1 VSKKIKVL
9 IANSVGK
16 DENGNNFI
24 LFPSRWTANVG
35 KTKSFN
41 FYPYELAYL
50 SSILKKENCWDVLM
64 VDGNFEALDW
74 KKYFEKY
81 KFVKPDFLVMETSS
95 VVYEMDLKFG
105 LAFKKKYGTK
115 LIFCGQ
121 HPSAFA
127 KEVMKDGVDYVCL
140 GEYELTVL
148 DILKGKK
155 RSKIKG
161 LYPNGRRELLEVDC
175 LPFPEDDDISRI
187 NYADIGGCDY
197 KEIEFFA
204 SRGCMMNCN
213 FCVASQLYYK
223 KPNWRGR
230 KIENIVEEI
239 KYLKNKYPEMEG
251 IFFDEEY
258 HNTKKSFI
266 LDLCKGIID
275 NGLADL
281 KYDAMCGY
289 WTLDKEMLEAMKRA
303 GYYKIR
309 IGIESVDMKTA
320 KGIKKN
326 INIKRLLKV
335 LNLAKKVGMRMYG
348 TFTFG
353 ALGSTAKS
361 DRKTINFLS
370 ELLDKNL
377 LYDFQTSICT
387 PQPGTGF
394 FDWLDKNNY
403 LLTKD
408 WLKYDGKTAVYEY
421 PDYSKKEIEDNLK
434 LAHVIYAKKELK
446 DKGYLKLIGDEIKKS
461 GLLGF
466 CRKSFELGK
475 SYFFSVRR

>member
-1 VSKKIKVL
+1 MSKKIKVL

-50 SSILKKENCWDVLM
+50 SSILKKENYWDVLM

-187 NYADIGGCDY
+187 NYADIG
-197 KEIEFFA
+197 
-204 SRGCMMNCN
+204 
-213 FCVASQLYYK
+213 
-223 KPNWRGR
+223 
-230 KIENIVEEI
+230 
-239 KYLKNKYPEMEG
+239 
-251 IFFDEEY
+251 
-258 HNTKKSFI
+258 
-266 LDLCKGIID
+266 
-275 NGLADL
+275 
-281 KYDAMCGY
+281 
-289 WTLDKEMLEAMKRA
+289 
-303 GYYKIR
+303 
-309 IGIESVDMKTA
+309 
-320 KGIKKN
+320 
-326 INIKRLLKV
+326 
-335 LNLAKKVGMRMYG
+335 
-348 TFTFG
+348 
-353 ALGSTAKS
+353 
-361 DRKTINFLS
+361 
-370 ELLDKNL
+370 
-377 LYDFQTSICT
+377 
-387 PQPGTGF
+387 
-394 FDWLDKNNY
+394 
-403 LLTKD
+403 
-408 WLKYDGKTAVYEY
+408 
-421 PDYSKKEIEDNLK
+421 
-434 LAHVIYAKKELK
+434 
-446 DKGYLKLIGDEIKKS
+446 
-461 GLLGF
+461 
-466 CRKSFELGK
+466 
-475 SYFFSVRR
+475 